1 MTDTISEP
9 EPEAE
14 LESEPES
21 ESKHQIAAEPNADE
35 SLARNTTDED
45 DVPVRQYLA
54 WAALAVLSMLAVVA
68 LIQFYSSVGAAIDLW
83 VASEYRPI
91 MRAVFNLAVLLLAG
105 GGISWLVRELS

>member
-9 EPEAE
+9 EA
-14 LESEPES
+14 EPEP
-21 ESKHQIAAEPNADE
+21 KHEIAAEPNADDPPT
-35 SLARNTTDED
+35 RNTTDED

-68 LIQFYSSVGAAIDLW
+68 LVQFYSSVGAAIDLW

-91 MRAVFNLAVLLLAG
+91 MRAAFNLAVLLLAG

>member
-1 MTDTISEP
+1 MTDTIS

-14 LESEPES
+14 LESEPEPES
-21 ESKHQIAAEPNADE
+21 EHEIAAELNADDPPTRKT
-35 SLARNTTDED
+35 ADEG

-54 WAALAVLSMLAVVA
+54 WGALAVLSVLAVVA

-91 MRAVFNLAVLLLAG
+91 IRAVFNLAVLLLAG